1 MRTFDMFSVMVDEA
15 LLNMREILEKNKAV
29 RELVEERK

>member
-15 LLNMREILEKNKAV
+15 LLNMREKLEKNKAV